1 MKIRDILPM
10 AFSSLTRNKSRTVLT
25 MLGLVIGIMSVIL
38 MLSIGQAAERYLL
51 SQIAS
56 SFSSDMIFAQ
66 NGRGAESGGPPS
78 PTQKKSLTDKDLA
91 KLQSQ
96 TWLRVVEPFI
106 VQSDLATFEGTSRR
120 VSLNGVTNFSLDIY
134 PDRPETGRF
143 IDASDVDGHARIIV
157 LGRAVAQ
164 DLFANSEPIGK
175 SVKIG
180 KRSYRVVGVMEKGG
194 TRFFTNVDD
203 QVYIPVT
210 TAMDAYN
217 RKNVDFI
224 AMKTDLTINDAKDR
238 IRDVLR
244 DTHNIDNPNDDL
256 SKDDFRLGAQADAA
270 ASAGQIGLILQV
282 LLGSIAAIS
291 LLVGGIGIMNIM
303 YVTVTER
310 TAEIGLRKAIGARP
324 NDILKQFLAE
334 AIVVTALGGLIGIL
348 LGVSLSFLGITA
360 LASFQDGWSFAF
372 PTDAIIL
379 AFSVSTGIGIVFGF
393 FPARRAAKLS
403 PMEALRYE

>member
-78 PTQKKSLTDKDLA
+78 PTQKKSLTDKDLE

-96 TWLRVVEPFI
+96 AWLRVVEPFI

-175 SVKIG
+175 SIKIG

-224 AMKTDLTINDAKDR
+224 AMKTDLSINDAKDR

-244 DTHNIDNPNDDL
+244 DTHNIDNPNNDL
-256 SKDDFRLGAQADAA
+256 AKDDFRLGAQADAA

-310 TAEIGLRKAIGARP
+310 TSEIGLRKAIGARP

-334 AIVVTALGGLIGIL
+334 AIVVTALGGLIGIV

>member
-1 MKIRDILPM
+1 MKLRDILPM

-38 MLSIGQAAERYLL
+38 MLSIGQAAERFLL
-51 SQIAS
+51 NQIAS

-78 PTQKKSLTDKDLA
+78 PTQKKSLTDKDVESLED
-91 KLQSQ
+91 QS
-96 TWLRVVEPFI
+96 WLRVVEPFI
-106 VQSDLATFEGTSRR
+106 VQSDLATFEGDSRR
-120 VSLNGVTNFSLDIY
+120 VSLNGVTEQSLEIY

-143 IDASDVDGHARIIV
+143 VEASDVDGRARVVV
-157 LGRAVAQ
+157 LGRAVAL
-164 DLFANSEPIGK
+164 DLFPNTEPIGK
-175 SVKIG
+175 SVRIG
-180 KRSYRVVGVMEKGG
+180 KRNYRVIGVMEKGG

-203 QVYIPVT
+203 QVYIPVS

-224 AMKTDLTINDAKDR
+224 AMKTDLSINEAKDR

-244 DTHNIDNPNDDL
+244 DNHNIDNPNDDL
-256 SKDDFRLGAQADAA
+256 AKDDFRLGAQADAA
-270 ASAGQIGLILQV
+270 QSAGQIGLILQV

-310 TAEIGLRKAIGARP
+310 TSEIGLRKAIGARP
-324 NDILKQFLAE
+324 ADILKQFLAE
-334 AIVVTALGGLIGIL
+334 AIVVTALGGLIGIA
-348 LGVSLSFLGITA
+348 LGVVFSFLGITA
-360 LASFQDGWSFAF
+360 LASYQAGWSYDF

-379 AFSVSTGIGIVFGF
+379 SFSVSAIIGIVFGF

>member
-1 MKIRDILPM
+1 
-10 AFSSLTRNKSRTVLT
+10 

-348 LGVSLSFLGITA
+348 LGVSFSFLGITA
-360 LASFQDGWSFAF
+360 LASFQEGWSFAF

>member
-1 MKIRDILPM
+1 
-10 AFSSLTRNKSRTVLT
+10 

-78 PTQKKSLTDKDLA
+78 PTQKKSLTDKDLD

-96 TWLRVVEPFI
+96 TWLKVVEPFI

-120 VSLNGVTNFSLDIY
+120 VSLNGVTNYSLDIY

-143 IDASDVDGHARIIV
+143 IDASDVDGHARVIV

-224 AMKTDLTINDAKDR
+224 AMKTDLSINDAKDR

-244 DTHNIDNPNDDL
+244 DAHNIDNPNNDL
-256 SKDDFRLGAQADAA
+256 AKDDFRLGAQADAA

-324 NDILKQFLAE
+324 ADILKQFLAE
-334 AIVVTALGGLIGIL
+334 AIVVTALGGLIGIV
-348 LGVSLSFLGITA
+348 LGVSFSFLGITA

-393 FPARRAAKLS
+393 FPARRAAKMS

>member
-10 AFSSLTRNKSRTVLT
+10 AFASLTRNKSRTALT

-38 MLSIGQAAERYLL
+38 MLSIGQAAERFLL
-51 SQIAS
+51 NQIAS

-78 PTQKKSLTDKDLA
+78 PTQKKSLTDKDID
-91 KLQSQ
+91 KLKSQS
-96 TWLRVVEPFI
+96 WLRVVEPFI
-106 VQSDLATFEGTSRR
+106 VQSDLATFEGRSRR
-120 VSLNGVTNFSLDIY
+120 VSLNGVTDASLDIY

-143 IDASDVDGHARIIV
+143 IEASDNDGHARVIV
-157 LGRAVAQ
+157 LGRAVAL
-164 DLFANSEPIGK
+164 DLFANNEPIGK
-175 SVKIG
+175 TVKIG
-180 KRSYRVVGVMEKGG
+180 KRSYRVIGVMEKGG

-203 QVYIPVT
+203 QVYIPVN

-224 AMKTDLTINDAKDR
+224 AMKTDLAINETKDR
-238 IRDVLR
+238 IREVLR
-244 DTHNIDNPNDDL
+244 DTHNIDNPENDL
-256 SKDDFRLGAQADAA
+256 SKDDFRLGAQEDAA
-270 ASAGQIGLILQV
+270 KNAGQIGLILKV

-310 TAEIGLRKAIGARP
+310 TSEIGLRKAIGARP
-324 NDILKQFLAE
+324 ADVLKQFLAE
-334 AIVVTALGGLIGIL
+334 AIVVTALGGIIGIV
-348 LGVSLSFLGITA
+348 LGVSFSFIGITA
-360 LASFQDGWSFAF
+360 LSNYQQGWSFAF

>member
-78 PTQKKSLTDKDLA
+78 PTQKKSLTDKDLE

-96 TWLRVVEPFI
+96 AWLRVVEPFI

-224 AMKTDLTINDAKDR
+224 AMKTDLSINEAKDR

-244 DTHNIDNPNDDL
+244 YTNNIDIPNDDL

-360 LASFQDGWSFAF
+360 LASFQAGWSFAF

-379 AFSVSTGIGIVFGF
+379 AFSVSTGIGIVFGY

>member
-1 MKIRDILPM
+1 MKLRDILPM

-38 MLSIGQAAERYLL
+38 MLSIGQAAERFLL
-51 SQIAS
+51 NQIAS
-56 SFSSDMIFAQ
+56 SFSSDMIFAE

-78 PTQKKSLTDKDLA
+78 PTQKKSLTDKDID
-91 KLQSQ
+91 KLLDQP
-96 TWLRVVEPFI
+96 WLKVVEPFI

-120 VSLNGVTNFSLDIY
+120 VSLNGVTEASLEIY

-143 IDASDVDGHARIIV
+143 VEASDVDGRARVVV
-157 LGRAVAQ
+157 LGRAVAL
-164 DLFANSEPIGK
+164 DLFSNTEPIGK
-175 SVKIG
+175 SVRIG
-180 KRSYRVVGVMEKGG
+180 KRNYRVIGVMEKGG

-203 QVYIPVT
+203 QVYIPVS

-224 AMKTDLTINDAKDR
+224 AMKTDLAINDAKDR

-244 DTHNIDNPNDDL
+244 DTHNIDNPNNDL
-256 SKDDFRLGAQADAA
+256 AKDDFRLGAQADAA
-270 ASAGQIGLILQV
+270 QSAGQIGLILQV

-310 TAEIGLRKAIGARP
+310 TSEIGLRKAIGARP

-334 AIVVTALGGLIGIL
+334 AIVVTALGGLIGIA
-348 LGVSLSFLGITA
+348 LGVAFSFLGITA
-360 LASFQDGWSFAF
+360 LASYQAGWSYDF

-379 AFSVSTGIGIVFGF
+379 SFSVSAIIGIVFGF

>member
-1 MKIRDILPM
+1 MKIRDIIPV
-10 AFSSLTRNKSRTVLT
+10 AFSSLTRNKSRTALT

-38 MLSIGQAAERYLL
+38 MLSIGQAAERFLL

-56 SFSSDMIFAQ
+56 SFSSDLIFAQ
-66 NGRGAESGGPPS
+66 NGRGAERGGPPS
-78 PTQKKSLTDKDLA
+78 PTQKKSLTDKDVDSLR
-91 KLQSQ
+91 KVS
-96 TWLRVVEPFI
+96 WLNVVEPFI
-106 VQSDLATFEGTSRR
+106 IQSDLATFEGRSRR
-120 VSLNGVTNFSLDIY
+120 VSLNGVTQASLDVY

-143 IDASDVDGHARIIV
+143 IEESDVDGRARVIV
-157 LGRAVAQ
+157 LGRAVAL

-175 SVKIG
+175 TVKIG

-203 QVYIPVT
+203 QVYIPVS

-224 AMKTDLTINDAKDR
+224 AMKTGLGINQTKDR
-238 IRDVLR
+238 IREVLR
-244 DTHNIDNPNDDL
+244 ENHNIDNYEDDL
-256 SKDDFRLGAQADAA
+256 AKDDFRLGAQEDAA
-270 ASAGQIGLILQV
+270 KNAGQIGLILQV

-310 TAEIGLRKAIGARP
+310 TSEIGLRKAIGAKP
-324 NDILKQFLAE
+324 KDILNQFLAE
-334 AIVVTALGGLIGIL
+334 AIVVTGLGGLIGIVIGVGL
-348 LGVSLSFLGITA
+348 SYLGLTA
-360 LASFQDGWSFAF
+360 LGNYQAGWSFAF

-379 AFSVSTGIGIVFGF
+379 SFSVSAIIGIVFGY

-403 PMEALRYE
+403 PIEALRYE